1 LAVERR
7 PRGLPAIQQ
16 ARESRSAGR
25 GRNSPQFVAGVCVL
39 GVAAL
44 IAYYLFSERDLS
56 RARQKILADRDAA
69 AKAIGPEWYPLRD
82 SIESRILAE
91 AGPYA
96 GDLLDPALP
105 AFSFHG
111 QPGIYLRI
119 RVAAAKDV
127 ASIRAA
133 GETAK
138 KDAFAACLLREPND
152 AAARG
157 ERDAGAF
164 AEQPWNLGDAY
175 AAARVLDESWVQKV
189 NDAPDMLHLRVFD
202 EDYSRAL
209 REQLPIATRIVKA
222 SKFFLLALDEDV
234 AAAAALGDGGAI
246 TEENLQS
253 VPHPTRIA
261 LFDLKSGKEVL
272 RLRRTGDAR
281 LIAAGESM
289 VTDPEAAAA
298 MQRQANNC
306 NLAQQVEAAIP
317 VPAAAASG
325 DAGADAAK

>member
-1 LAVERR
+1 
-7 PRGLPAIQQ
+7 
-16 ARESRSAGR
+16 
-25 GRNSPQFVAGVCVL
+25 VL

-44 IAYYLFSERDLS
+44 VAYHLVSERDLA

-69 AKAIGPEWYPLRD
+69 AKIIGPEWYPLRD
-82 SIESRILAE
+82 SIESKILAE
-91 AGPYA
+91 AGAYA
-96 GDLLDPALP
+96 GDFVDPGLP
-105 AFSFHG
+105 LFSFHG
-111 QPGIYLRI
+111 QPGIYLRL

-127 ASIRAA
+127 ASIRTA

-157 ERDAGAF
+157 DRDAGAF

-175 AAARVLDESWVQKV
+175 AAARVLDDSWVQKV
-189 NDAPDMLHLRVFD
+189 EDAPDTLHLRVFD

-234 AAAAALGDGGAI
+234 AVALPYTDGGGI
-246 TEENLQS
+246 TEEALQT

-261 LFDLKSGKEVL
+261 LYDLKAGKLML

-281 LIAAGESM
+281 LIAAGESV
-289 VTDPEAAAA
+289 VTDPESVGA

-306 NLAQQVEAAIP
+306 NLAQQVEVEIPTAA
-317 VPAAAASG
+317 V
-325 DAGADAAK
+325 DAGVDGAK

>member
-1 LAVERR
+1 M
-7 PRGLPAIQQ
+7 
-16 ARESRSAGR
+16 
-25 GRNSPQFVAGVCVL
+25 L
-39 GVAAL
+39 GVAA
-44 IAYYLFSERDLS
+44 IVAYYLFSERDLS
-56 RARQKILADRDAA
+56 RARHKILADRDAA
-69 AKAIGPEWYPLRD
+69 AQAIGPEWYPLRD
-82 SIESRILAE
+82 SIESRVMAE
-91 AGPYA
+91 AGPYP
-96 GDLLDPALP
+96 GDLVDPAV
-105 AFSFHG
+105 ATFSFHG
-111 QPGIYLRI
+111 QPGIYLRL
-119 RVAAAKDV
+119 RVADAKNV

-157 ERDAGAF
+157 DRDAGAF

-175 AAARVLDESWVQKV
+175 AAARVLDDSWVQKV

-246 TEENLQS
+246 TEEELQT

-261 LFDLKSGKEVL
+261 LYDLKSGRELL

-289 VTDPEAAAA
+289 VTDPEAVGA

-306 NLAQQVEAAIP
+306 NLAQQVDAAIP
-317 VPAAAASG
+317 SRSPASAAADG
-325 DAGADAAK
+325 GADAAK